1 MVLRIQTEHQLLGQM
16 IKSYPDY
23 ALYEF
28 HLRAFTISSLVI
40 NSNFSNGCFIDKIG
54 IPDEYTDYLIFLIFV
69 PIYLFVRK
77 SLTLLVIISL

>member
-1 MVLRIQTEHQLLGQM
+1 MMVSNIQTEHQLLGQM

-28 HLRAFTISSLVI
+28 HLIVS
-40 NSNFSNGCFIDKIG
+40 
-54 IPDEYTDYLIFLIFV
+54 DYLILLIFV

-77 SLTLLVIISL
+77 PFTLLVIISL